1 MMRYIISDTG
11 IGMSKEFKEHIF
23 DEFAQEE
30 SSARTQYKG
39 TGLGMSITKHYVE
52 MMGGIISV
60 ESTKGVG
67 TTFTVELPLDLV
79 DREAVEERNKPRTK
93 QSLKGVKVLMAEDND
108 LNAEIAMIQLE
119 ELGMKIERT
128 CNGQET
134 VDAFLKHPAGTYDVI
149 LMDIMMPVLDG
160 YETTKVIRSLKAR
173 PDGRTI
179 PIIAMTANAFAEDV
193 QHSLDVGMN
202 AHLSKPIVMEQVTK
216 VIFENLNH

>member
-1 MMRYIISDTG
+1 MFSEKTQKVNQNLIIDAIPCSLEDPQHGMMRYIISDTG
-11 IGMSKEFKEHIF
+11 IGMSEEFKEHIF

-30 SSARTQYKG
+30 SSARTHYKG

-67 TTFTVELPLDLV
+67 TTFTVELPLELV
-79 DREAVEERNKPRTK
+79 DREVVEERNKPRTK

-128 CNGQET
+128 CNGKET

-149 LMDIMMPVLDG
+149 
-160 YETTKVIRSLKAR
+160 
-173 PDGRTI
+173 
-179 PIIAMTANAFAEDV
+179 
-193 QHSLDVGMN
+193 
-202 AHLSKPIVMEQVTK
+202 
-216 VIFENLNH
+216 FENLNH